1 MAGGK
6 VAGGTYRYAELQ
18 PLTTLDPVQLIDN
31 VSQHAAHQIC
41 ELLVDLDP
49 NTLSIVPELAESW
62 EISEDGTI
70 YTFTLRDSVY
80 FHNDRCF
87 PQGIGRKL
95 TAADVK
101 YSFERVCNPLTQT
114 KGFWIFRDKV
124 EGATEY
130 YEEQRLAAEQKR
142 APKILGVRGFEVLS
156 ERRFRIRLTKPFAPF
171 LMTLA
176 LPFCYIIPREAVAY
190 YGINFT
196 QHPVGTGPF
205 MFSEFA
211 PNYLKLKRNPRY
223 WQKDKDGNALPYLD
237 EIVLYF
243 SCSESEQLSR
253 LEAGDILEMS
263 QFSTMRSAVLPNSQL
278 AEKYQAR
285 FVHRSIPSLS
295 VQFCGMNTALPP
307 FSNPKVRRAFSLA
320 VNTAALSYLLWQDSS
335 YAARSLVPPVL
346 ASYHQ
351 SRLQAMRRKL
361 KSERNALQRPA
372 PASAFNPSLAKQL
385 LAEAGYPSGSGF
397 PALSLY
403 YDSTN
408 ARNQK
413 LADFIKT
420 SLKQTLN
427 LDLTLAPLSWQEHL
441 KVCESGSTPFFL
453 LGWVADYPEPESF
466 LQLLYGQFVPA
477 DTSQLSY
484 PNFVRYR
491 NPDFDRLYDM
501 ALTALTDS
509 SRYAL
514 YAEAEE
520 LALADSPLLLLVYD
534 RNEYVL
540 AKEVCDYP
548 LNAMD
553 RRDLKYVW
561 LNRSPTAIVP

>member
-87 PQGIGRKL
+87 PQGMGRKL

-190 YGINFT
+190 YGTNFT

-285 FVHRSIPSLS
+285 FVHRSIP
-295 VQFCGMNTALPP
+295 
-307 FSNPKVRRAFSLA
+307 
-320 VNTAALSYLLWQDSS
+320 
-335 YAARSLVPPVL
+335 
-346 ASYHQ
+346 
-351 SRLQAMRRKL
+351 
-361 KSERNALQRPA
+361 
-372 PASAFNPSLAKQL
+372 
-385 LAEAGYPSGSGF
+385 
-397 PALSLY
+397 
-403 YDSTN
+403 
-408 ARNQK
+408 
-413 LADFIKT
+413 
-420 SLKQTLN
+420 
-427 LDLTLAPLSWQEHL
+427 
-441 KVCESGSTPFFL
+441 
-453 LGWVADYPEPESF
+453 
-466 LQLLYGQFVPA
+466 
-477 DTSQLSY
+477 
-484 PNFVRYR
+484 
-491 NPDFDRLYDM
+491 
-501 ALTALTDS
+501 
-509 SRYAL
+509 
-514 YAEAEE
+514 
-520 LALADSPLLLLVYD
+520 
-534 RNEYVL
+534 
-540 AKEVCDYP
+540 
-548 LNAMD
+548 
-553 RRDLKYVW
+553 
-561 LNRSPTAIVP
+561 